1 MTYETYRGG
10 LVDAKAMK
18 KILDFLAECDIKV
31 KGVILDR
38 GYCDANVIKYLTDKQ
53 ISYVIMVKG
62 NPAGYSEIVSEYDEK
77 IKMNAEY
84 LIPGTYLFGVQKKGM
99 TFMCTLIQ
107 SQQEQKHFSQI

>member
-1 MTYETYRGG
+1 
-10 LVDAKAMK
+10 
-18 KILDFLAECDIKV
+18 
-31 KGVILDR
+31 
-38 GYCDANVIKYLTDKQ
+38 
-53 ISYVIMVKG
+53 MVKG
-62 NPAGYSEIVSEYDEK
+62 NPAGYSEIVSEYGEK